1 MTVTPADLRQVPLFA
16 KITDEHLEQLIAAFE
31 ERELRAG
38 TVLFEPGAIP
48 DRLLVLIRGEV
59 SLTEGDKE
67 RFRIRPIAPIGE
79 LGALTGIPR
88 ATTAVAATDATLLSI
103 GTQSLMDFF
112 EHHGDVAFP
121 FHYNL
126 LGVVADKIRRDRRR
140 TDEMRKN
147 IISTQKAMKRMRDA
161 LLESDDTPLHKELFE
176 EIDRLVE
183 QNKKGHYLVEPAQ
196 ALPTR
201 VRMDDG
207 SMAAVVSMNKEWIFV
222 DRRDARA
229 PQSGSHWSGVLLLGR
244 DREIP
249 VSGTIDAGN
258 DEAWAV
264 RLDLL
269 IDAYAAE
276 LDAHLTR
283 LMMLDVVL

>member
-1 MTVTPADLRQVPLFA
+1 LG
-16 KITDEHLEQLIAAFE
+16 AFE
-31 ERELRAG
+31 RRELPRG
-38 TVLFEPGAIP
+38 TLLFEPGAIP
-48 DRLLVLIRGEV
+48 DRLLLLVQGEI
-59 SLTEGDKE
+59 SLVEGDKE

-88 ATTAVAATDATLLSI
+88 ATTAIAATDAVLLSI
-103 GTQSLMDFF
+103 GTQALMDFF
-112 EHHGDVAFP
+112 ERHGDVAFP

-126 LGVVADKIRRDRRR
+126 LSVVADKIRRDRQR

-147 IISTQKAMKRMRDA
+147 LISTQKAMKRMRDA
-161 LLESDDTPLHKELFE
+161 LLESEDTPLHKQLFE
-176 EIDRLVE
+176 ELDRLVE

-201 VRMDDG
+201 VRLDDG
-207 SMAAVVSMNKEWIFV
+207 SIAAVRAMSKEWIFV
-222 DRRDARA
+222 DRTDARA
-229 PQSGSHWSGVLLLGR
+229 PAVGSHWSGVLLLGQ

-249 VSGTIDAGN
+249 ISGTIDAGT

-269 IDAYAAE
+269 IDDYAGALE
-276 LDAHLTR
+276 AHLTR